1 MSDYDKLWHLLAHT
15 DLGSL
20 PNDWTLL
27 QIAEARIDDMLKLR
41 DQVRDTCKRAEAAEA
56 ERDRLREALTAIMSN
71 HETVCA
77 GIVRLEA
84 ERNRLREALLAAA
97 ELVDACSRKVHI
109 SKKWSNAVRAQI
121 EAALTKE
128 ETT

>member
-56 ERDRLREALTAIMSN
+56 ENDRLREALAYIVDLDSRLSGL
-71 HETVCA
+71 EDAQRIAARALSLAKEA
-77 GIVRLEA
+77 G
-84 ERNRLREALLAAA
+84 
-97 ELVDACSRKVHI
+97 
-109 SKKWSNAVRAQI
+109 Q
-121 EAALTKE
+121 
-128 ETT
+128 